1 MLKYEQ
7 PWPDDANLLQVEF
20 RMIQWI
26 RDGLLAGN
34 GLAFHYKAACQMLW
48 PHLEWHRWAELCN
61 AEIRRPGAKVTVFM
75 GPGSTGKTAIAGME
89 YLLEYYVSPNDTLVL
104 ISSTDIRGLE
114 LRVWGEIKMLHE
126 LALER
131 HPWLPGYLIDSKHCI
146 TTDEIEE
153 DEVEERIKARDL
165 RKGVMGIPTVQGGR
179 AVGLGKWCFPA
190 GQMVDTVLG
199 KVPIENIKLG
209 DFVISAIGKSRV
221 TATLHRTAPRLVRIK
236 TKDGRLVDCTPNHPF
251 FTNLG
256 WVNAIDICQDHFI
269 LSVNETLHLLRGGF
283 DGKKKQI
290 LHEILSKV
298 VVDKIVSF
306 VWGGFYS
313 KRKQGGVLLATL
325 LGEMENATARNCCED
340 VGSKGLHFHWSSNQ
354 QRYQSKPERHGEKE
368 EVGEAVCR
376 AEQKQ
381 TLAAL
386 QSEHENGFRKHC
398 ASTVSGC
405 SSQFKNF
412 NWKKFKTWLCK
423 LLRFGYFLA
432 ESQVGGGDRRQESS
446 GIPTEIE
453 GCGKGQIPFGSWVD
467 SIEILE
473 PEGDPRYCIRE
484 KGYRV
489 YDLQIEGHPSF
500 SVNGL
505 IVHNCGIKQKHVRLV
520 ADDCTA
526 MAANFLS
533 AFSNL
538 NNNIDFQACICFNP
552 DDMLDPG
559 GIAAE
564 PMDGWGSH
572 LEPTKT
578 SVWDTKFYSGRCVNL
593 VGLDS
598 PNFDF
603 PQDQPPRYPYL
614 VSQRKINETLTTF
627 GKDSFEYYSQ
637 CVGVMKISQLARR
650 VITRDLCRQFKTAE
664 KAVWSGRGKLI
675 RLAAL
680 DAAYGGDRCIGGYAE
695 FGECA
700 DGQTRLQFYPPHN
713 VPVRIG
719 TDKPMDAED
728 SISEFESA
736 YCKAHDVPPE
746 QFFHDS
752 TGRGSLGTSLARIW
766 SAACHPV
773 EFGGAPT
780 KRPVTMDTFTKD
792 VQTGTRRLKRCDE
805 HYSKFVSELWYSLR
819 FAIEADQIRG
829 LPEDVMNELC
839 MRQWDRVA
847 HDKIEVESKAEMK
860 LRTRKSPDLGDWSA
874 IILEGARRLGFQI
887 KRLGNDLQDEDE
899 GVNWLEAWQK
909 QHETAL
915 RSKELTR
922 A

>member
-1 MLKYEQ
+1 MTKYEQ
-7 PWPDDANLLQVEF
+7 LWPDDANLLQVEF

-153 DEVEERIKARDL
+153 DEVDERIKARDL

-179 AVGLGKWCFPA
+179 AVGLGKW
-190 GQMVDTVLG
+190 
-199 KVPIENIKLG
+199 
-209 DFVISAIGKSRV
+209 
-221 TATLHRTAPRLVRIK
+221 
-236 TKDGRLVDCTPNHPF
+236 
-251 FTNLG
+251 
-256 WVNAIDICQDHFI
+256 
-269 LSVNETLHLLRGGF
+269 
-283 DGKKKQI
+283 
-290 LHEILSKV
+290 
-298 VVDKIVSF
+298 
-306 VWGGFYS
+306 
-313 KRKQGGVLLATL
+313 QGV
-325 LGEMENATARNCCED
+325 
-340 VGSKGLHFHWSSNQ
+340 
-354 QRYQSKPERHGEKE
+354 
-368 EVGEAVCR
+368 
-376 AEQKQ
+376 
-381 TLAAL
+381 
-386 QSEHENGFRKHC
+386 
-398 ASTVSGC
+398 
-405 SSQFKNF
+405 
-412 NWKKFKTWLCK
+412 
-423 LLRFGYFLA
+423 
-432 ESQVGGGDRRQESS
+432 
-446 GIPTEIE
+446 
-453 GCGKGQIPFGSWVD
+453 
-467 SIEILE
+467 
-473 PEGDPRYCIRE
+473 
-484 KGYRV
+484 
-489 YDLQIEGHPSF
+489 
-500 SVNGL
+500 
-505 IVHNCGIKQKHVRLV
+505 KQKRMRLI

-526 MAANFLS
+526 MNATFLS
-533 AFSNL
+533 AFANL

-559 GIAAE
+559 GIASE
-564 PMDGWGSH
+564 PADGWGSH

-614 VSQRKINETLTTF
+614 VSQRKINETLATF

-664 KAVWSGRGKLI
+664 KAVWSGRGKLV

-695 FGECA
+695 FGECS

-736 YCKAHDVPPE
+736 FCKAHDVPPE

-792 VQTGTRRLKRCDE
+792 AQTGARRLKRCDE

-860 LRTRKSPDLGDWSA
+860 LRTRKSPDLGDWSV